1 MHALCPTASSL
12 VTRLIATGLSLLLAA
27 CAGFIPQP
35 GPPPEATASPDS
47 ATADCQLLTLPL
59 LAVGDTQEHEATGYP
74 LHENDSAV
82 DAYVE
87 VAQRPP
93 EQPLFGRRLLQHALR
108 SAPGSPF
115 LHLGDVMDLSC
126 RSEAERITRILE
138 APGQVGAVLPG
149 NHDGLM
155 FGIYA
160 YRLAEVALDRDAERW
175 QRVCRRGGG
184 QDGEQA
190 LSKGDFMRL
199 YLDSLRRGALRGA
212 GLPSAEGRRLSWRHP
227 DAQAFHSAIEAEWL
241 DGVLAADSYIAQRL
255 RLPAA
260 PGASRTVYLIGLDTN
275 QAGLLTSTWDILRGQ
290 SPGSLGHVRANQ
302 IEAVRPWVTEGRQ
315 RGDLLVF
322 AGHHNWNSLGVT
334 SRLMLRRLMRE
345 ADQPL
350 IYLSAHTHRG
360 FWALHRVLDAQPLL
374 ELNVSSLSD
383 WPLAFRRLQFAWNER
398 TQRLKLHGALL
409 PLRPDGASAQSDAE
423 LLEAWEHQVCAP
435 IGLDPLTLLRADL
448 DLVRRQRE
456 QRGSLVE
463 WAVSALAPVC
473 ETCEAP
479 LFEHAQRYQ
488 DEMLDAILQLAAHL
502 GGGAAGLYDVP
513 LPAFCVEQDFA
524 DCARALQAQPV
535 RAFADQVLL
544 FRHKAQLVDLLSN
557 ALDRL
562 ESPRAAAYMAC
573 RAVQAARLDFEATP
587 DDRNANRG
595 EARRRSEQFFRV
607 EASVGR
613 Q

>member
-1 MHALCPTASSL
+1 MPPQPSA
-12 VTRLIATGLSLLLAA
+12 RLTVLLAALLLSA
-27 CAGFIPQP
+27 CAGFTPQP
-35 GPPPEATASPDS
+35 GPPAEAAQAPGED
-47 ATADCQLLTLPL
+47 DRLLTLPL

-108 SAPGSPF
+108 SVPGAPF

-126 RSEAERITRILE
+126 RSEAERITRILA
-138 APGQVGAVLPG
+138 APGQIGAVLPG

-175 QRVCRRGGG
+175 QRVCRRGAGSG
-184 QDGEQA
+184 ASTGEQA
-190 LSKGDFMRL
+190 LSKGDFMSL
-199 YLDSLRRGALRGA
+199 YLDSLRQGALRDA
-212 GLPSAEGRRLSWRHP
+212 GLPPANGARLSWRHA
-227 DAQAFHSAIEAEWL
+227 DAQAFHSAIEAEWVG
-241 DGVLAADSYIAQRL
+241 GVLAADSFIAQRL
-255 RLPAA
+255 RLPSA
-260 PGASRTVYLIGLDTN
+260 PGAPRAVYVIGLDTN
-275 QAGLLTSTWDILRGQ
+275 QAGLLTSTWDVLRGQ

-302 IEAVRPWVTEGRQ
+302 IEAVRRWVQEGRQ
-315 RGDLLVF
+315 RGDLMVF
-322 AGHHNWNSLGVT
+322 AGHHNWNALGVT
-334 SRLMLRRLMRE
+334 SRLLLRQLMRE
-345 ADQPL
+345 TGHPL

-360 FWALHRVLDAQPLL
+360 FWALHRTLDAQPLL

-383 WPLAFRRLQFAWNER
+383 WPLAFRQLQFSWSER
-398 TQRLKLHGALL
+398 SQRLKLRGALL
-409 PLRPDGASAQSDAE
+409 PLRADGASAQSDAE
-423 LLEAWEHQVCAP
+423 LLEAWEQQVCAP
-435 IGLDPLTLLRADL
+435 IGLDPLALMRADL

-473 ETCEAP
+473 AACEAP

-488 DEMLDAILQLAAHL
+488 DEMLDAILQLAGHL
-502 GGGAAGLYDVP
+502 GGVAAGLYAVE
-513 LPAFCVEQDFA
+513 LPPFCAGQDFA
-524 DCARALQAQPV
+524 ECARGLQAQPV
-535 RAFADQVLL
+535 QDFSSQVEL
-544 FRHKAQLVDLLSN
+544 FRHKALLVDRLSA

-562 ESPRAAAYMAC
+562 DSPRAAAYMSC
-573 RAVQAARLDFEATP
+573 RAVQAAKLDFEATP
-587 DDRNANRG
+587 EDRNAHRG

-607 EASVGR
+607 EASVGM